1 MNDITQLNGN
11 VTLTPRDDFSEFG
24 IRTSDLIF
32 NGQSTKYQAIAKNGE
47 LVAIMTKVYK
57 VMPNEQVKTEVESL
71 LDRIGAKAFK
81 PSQSKFNWHETH
93 DDGAIFNGPLETQ
106 MSLSYLFGDK
116 FDITGAGDYVQT
128 GFNVINSEDGTYG
141 LGISPF
147 VLRNSCDN
155 RMYHLSHEN
164 ILGASVSQKVGNE
177 SYYKNQRGEGD
188 GGKFDV
194 AQNNIL
200 TARKELRKLKTS
212 RRHSKN
218 LNLEYIYD
226 VVGNIRQFSDKVI
239 QRYKEMVDLKVNQ
252 VTAERLAKAMPK
264 RVTDDLSWMGIDKK
278 TGEVTLKDVTQ
289 WKAFNDITQS
299 LTYGEAGFAPTFKN
313 YKALDKIMVAV
324 K

>member
-1 MNDITQLNGN
+1 MTNFEQLNGN

-24 IRTSDLIF
+24 IRTDNLSF
-32 NGQSTKYQAIAKNGE
+32 NGLPTKYQTINKNGE

-71 LDRIGAKAFK
+71 IDRIGAKPFVPAK
-81 PSQSKFNWHETH
+81 SKYDWCET
-93 DDGAIFNGPLETQ
+93 DDKGASFNGPLRTQ
-106 MSLSYLFGDK
+106 MSLSYLFPEK
-116 FDITGAGDYVQT
+116 FDITGEGDHVRT

-164 ILGASVSQKVGNE
+164 ILGERVRGIVNLKNKAEVS
-177 SYYKNQRGEGD
+177 
-188 GGKFDV
+188 
-194 AQNNIL
+194 ANIR
-200 TARKELRKLKTS
+200 TARGELRKLKTS

-218 LNLEYIYD
+218 LDLEYIYD
-226 VVGNIRQFSDKVI
+226 VVGNIKQFSTKVI
-239 QRYKEMVDLKVNQ
+239 DRYREMYELKVNQ
-252 VTAERLAKAMPK
+252 VMADKLAKAMPK
-264 RVTDDLSWMGIDKK
+264 RVTDGLNWMNINKK
-278 TGEVTLKDVTQ
+278 SGAVTLKDVGQ
-289 WKAFNDITQS
+289 WDAFNDITES
-299 LTYGEAGFAPTFKN
+299 LTYGKAGFAPTLKN